1 MENNL
6 KKSPVVVLEIVQ
18 SPLNLTLWPKTD
30 LSLGSSNA
38 R

>member
-18 SPLNLTLWPKTD
+18 SPLWPKTD